1 MLKKMDYFCF
11 LTILST
17 VCMSQ
22 FYFYLSTNVINSK
35 YLLLP
40 LQYLFSDRIGNQTKF
55 ILLSVSLNRSF
66 PLIV

>member
-40 LQYLFSDRIGNQTKF
+40 LQYF
-55 ILLSVSLNRSF
+55 LLIESATRSNLSSYLDF
-66 PLIV
+66 